1 MHLDDGQS
9 PTNMWIKL
17 MEENR
22 GLRFLESRIQQV
34 LKLYN
39 ENIPSQSGV

>member
-1 MHLDDGQS
+1 
-9 PTNMWIKL
+9 MWIKL